1 MARRHAVRLTLATVL
16 TIDLLAGLAALPGK
30 AAEGGIA
37 LAPGAL
43 PNYVGFGIGVAN
55 DYLGS
60 DDLAPGGLPMA
71 RLSWE
76 NRYVA
81 VEGNYLAANIINH
94 PVLRFG
100 PAGLYRF
107 GRDEVDDDAVERL
120 PSIDDTIELG
130 GFAGV
135 EFVDEEDQRKRI
147 YLSFDYLHDVAGSH
161 GGYVLSASARLWYP
175 LARATELGV
184 AVAASYGSEDYMST
198 FFSIAPSAS
207 ARSGLAT
214 YDADDGLRDARLTI
228 MLVQSLSRSWH
239 VGAGILYSRL
249 LSEAAD
255 SPVVDDRGSANQIL
269 GGVGFVYSW

>member
-1 MARRHAVRLTLATVL
+1 VAV
-16 TIDLLAGLAALPGK
+16 LAALPGK

-37 LAPGAL
+37 LVPGAL

-55 DYLGS
+55 DYVGS
-60 DDLAPGGLPMA
+60 DDLAPGGLPLA

-76 NRYVA
+76 NRYVTL
-81 VEGNYLAANIINH
+81 EGNYLAANVVNH

-107 GRDEVDDDAVERL
+107 GRDDVDDHVVDRL

-130 GFAGV
+130 GFAGL
-135 EFVDEEDQRKRI
+135 ELVDEEDPRKRF

-175 LARATELGV
+175 LGRATEVGV
-184 AVAASYGSEDYMST
+184 AVASSYGSEDYMST
-198 FFSIAPSAS
+198 FFNISPSAA
-207 ARSGLAT
+207 ARSGLAA
-214 YDADDGLRDARLTI
+214 YDADDGLRDARVTV
-228 MLVQSLSRSWH
+228 MVVQSLSRHWH

-255 SPVVDDRGSANQIL
+255 SPIVDDRGSADQLI